1 MDINETQ
8 NVGSVFTNDNDAL
21 AIDVIFNNNTGSP
34 IPTLG
39 GCCCCCTCAA
49 STNETAE

>member
-1 MDINETQ
+1 MDNNNNQSIE
-8 NVGSVFTNDNDAL
+8 SVFANDSDAL
-21 AIDVIFNNNTGSP
+21 SIEVIFNNNTGAP

-49 STNETAE
+49 STNETAQ